1 LLVSWTL
8 KYAPKRRAEV
18 IGNKETVDSII
29 GYLNRFRNPK
39 LRESLTKRAL
49 LLYGPPG
56 VGKTSSILAI
66 ANALNFD
73 IVTVNASDKRNKE
86 SLRSVRNASLFSSLK
101 EELNSKIIGQILLI
115 DEIDGLSGNSDRG
128 GIKEIVDIIK
138 MTRVPLILTAND
150 VSSQKFKT
158 LRNNCELREFE
169 PPTTEDIVMI
179 LHRIIE
185 AESISIS
192 NQVLLKLIELSQ
204 NDIRGSINSLQSLVS
219 GKKVI
224 NESDLN
230 VLTYRDTSV
239 EIRQFLRTLLVEA
252 DGDKAYRQTRVL
264 SDVDYGKLLL
274 LLRDLSI
281 SVISSHNYE
290 KISQVYSLL
299 ARADLAL
306 CRAQRKRIWSQLGYF
321 YNIIT
326 RELATILPPVDD
338 LPPIPDWKLQV
349 PSYWITLS
357 RQKKGKAIAKKVGK
371 ACMISEKDSINYYF
385 PYLRYIF
392 DNNTEMA
399 ANLAVDFQLFD
410 IEPGKRKTRII
421 WNGEIDF
428 FSKRKDVNREIKK
441 RVREL
446 YPQIE
451 LVVSHEVDKQVLE
464 QIKEQQKKLFSKT
477 DQQQPQKT
485 KKRKKLRKKEK
496 KLESEVI
503 KPIKQDKPSKRAIKK
518 PSPKK
523 DLSDFF

>member
-1 LLVSWTL
+1 LVSWTL
-8 KYAPKRRAEV
+8 KYAPKRRSEIV
-18 IGNKETVDSII
+18 GNKETVDSII

-39 LRESLTKRAL
+39 LRVNLTKRAL
-49 LLYGPPG
+49 LLHGPPG
-56 VGKTSSILAI
+56 VGKTSSIYAI

-73 IVTVNASDKRNKE
+73 VVTVNASDKRNKK
-86 SLRSVRNASLFSSLK
+86 SLRSVRNAALFSSLK
-101 EELNSKIIGQILLI
+101 TEFDSKIIGQILLI
-115 DEIDGLSGNSDRG
+115 DEIDGLSGNADRG
-128 GIKEIVDIIK
+128 GIKEIIDIIK

-150 VSSQKFKT
+150 ISPQKFKT
-158 LRNNCELREFE
+158 LRNNCELREFTH
-169 PPTTEDIVMI
+169 PSSDDIMI
-179 LHRIIE
+179 ILNRIIK

-192 NQVLLKLIELSQ
+192 DQVLQTLIELSQ
-204 NDIRGSINSLQSLVS
+204 NDIRGSINSLQTLAS

-224 NESDLN
+224 NESDLS

-239 EIRQFLRTLLVEA
+239 EIRGFLKTLLVEA
-252 DGDKAYRQTRVL
+252 DGHKAYRQTRVL

-274 LLRDLSI
+274 ILRDISI
-281 SVISSHNYE
+281 SVIPSHDYG

-349 PSYWITLS
+349 PSYWIMLS
-357 RQKKGKAIAKKVGK
+357 RQKKGRRIARKVGK
-371 ACMISEKDSINYYF
+371 ACMVSEMDAINFYL
-385 PYLRYIF
+385 PYLHFIF
-392 DNNTEMA
+392 DNNPEMA
-399 ANLAVDFQLFD
+399 ANLAINFQLFD

-428 FSKRKDVNREIKK
+428 FSKRKDMNREIKK

-451 LVVSHEVDKQVLE
+451 LITSQEVDKETLE
-464 QIKEQQKKLFSKT
+464 RLKEQQKIQFSKSNK
-477 DQQQPQKT
+477 QKKPVVRT
-485 KKRKKLRKKEK
+485 RRKSRKNEDSSELKMTIPHAKRKSHKRNSDKETAKKT
-496 KLESEVI
+496 
-503 KPIKQDKPSKRAIKK
+503 
-518 PSPKK
+518 
-523 DLSDFF
+523 LSDFF